1 MGESKWADMKWTEV
15 ERTNHDRNIGIS
27 LVFCR
32 IHRHKII
39 LQSSTYALSRGLLET
54 LRCVCV
60 CDIVRHDLIMEFCSI
75 STNQC
80 VIGMEPWSLGGM
92 EPCSSLEH
100 GL

>member
-1 MGESKWADMKWTEV
+1 MAGAR
-15 ERTNHDRNIGIS
+15 ERLGLHGGDRGVLLRGLVLLDHDRNIGIS

-54 LRCVCV
+54 
-60 CDIVRHDLIMEFCSI
+60 
-75 STNQC
+75 QC